1 MTSLNVEGIVL
12 IVLVLLKTMVLKDG
26 QATGADVRYEIL
38 DTSRNSVENLGRL
51 LNTSAGDSVVM
62 EGDNVRNWTFV
73 MTLVKVAGIVLIVLV
88 LLKMMV
94 LKDGQLVGA
103 DVRYDTLDTS
113 RNSVVNLGRV
123 LNTPLPLRDVMEG
136 DNVMEDSRLEPVN
149 VPGAI
154 VVSVL
159 LRDKSKE
166 PEIPLLENASCP
178 SDCKFS
184 GGNTNPSPV

>member
-88 LLKMMV
+88 FLKTMV
-94 LKDGQLVGA
+94 LKDGQPVGA

-113 RNSVVNLGRV
+113 RYSVVNLRRL
-123 LNTPLPLRDVMEG
+123 LNTLATLSDVMEG
-136 DNVMEDSRLEPVN
+136 DIVMETRLM
-149 VPGAI
+149 GY
-154 VVSVL
+154 VVIRGL
-159 LRDKSKE
+159 TL
-166 PEIPLLENASCP
+166 
-178 SDCKFS
+178 
-184 GGNTNPSPV
+184 